1 MDYPFASTYT
11 WKDDKNGFDKTNG
24 LVPNWG
30 KTGTTVSLKV
40 GWYEGGPIVDYPTIY
55 WYDPYKGTQM
65 KLGTLSTKTTGSFIV
80 PSASAG
86 YYAIGVSDGISNM
99 WATFYHTGEAT
110 INLSPTSGPVD
121 QSITVI
127 GSNYQPFSTITL
139 RFNNDVMTTIPSP
152 VIINA
157 NGAFSCSF
165 NAPEIAPGTYN
176 VTATGSAGNSSSKTF
191 TVLPTPRMDPN
202 SASSAAKDF
211 GDATLDPALAITTS
225 NANDVIYAVLFTKKT
240 GITFSAPTATGLTFI
255 SRGSINAGGDKG
267 QIQSWYAIAS
277 SAGSRTITFH
287 TNGNTGGSV
296 AMVFAVSGANIA
308 APFDNNLG
316 TAQTAKG
323 TSSASSVQVT
333 TTNNKDLLVGMIGL
347 TSDKTISQGSGFTRI
362 DFDHGG
368 GVAGSDEY
376 KTLSSSGT
384 YSVGFS
390 HDSANWVIIA
400 DAFAAPS
407 ITLNPVSG
415 PVGTTITISGTG
427 FAPNKAL
434 TAEFNGQSVTL
445 GGTTT
450 TNANGAFS
458 GATIVVP
465 ASSAGYKTVKIT
477 DSATPP
483 NSGYAAFTVT

>member
-1 MDYPFASTYT
+1 
-11 WKDDKNGFDKTNG
+11 
-24 LVPNWG
+24 
-30 KTGTTVSLKV
+30 
-40 GWYEGGPIVDYPTIY
+40 
-55 WYDPYKGTQM
+55 
-65 KLGTLSTKTTGSFIV
+65 
-80 PSASAG
+80 
-86 YYAIGVSDGISNM
+86 
-99 WATFYHTGEAT
+99 
-110 INLSPTSGPVD
+110 
-121 QSITVI
+121 
-127 GSNYQPFSTITL
+127 
-139 RFNNDVMTTIPSP
+139 MTTNPQP
-152 VIINA
+152 VTSNA
-157 NGAFSCSF
+157 NGSFSCSF
-165 NAPEIAPGTYN
+165 RVPAFSPGSYVVKANDGTYN
-176 VTATGSAGNSSSKTF
+176 ATKPF
-191 TVLPTPRMDPN
+191 TITPTPSLDPN
-202 SASSAAKDF
+202 LGSSAIKDF
-211 GDATLDPALAITTS
+211 GDTEHNPALTITTS
-225 NANDVIYAVLFTKKT
+225 NTNDVIYAALFAKDT
-240 GITFSAPTATGLTFI
+240 GITLNAPTATGLTFV

-287 TNGNTGGSV
+287 ASGDTGGSV

-316 TAQTAKG
+316 TAQTNKG
-323 TSSASSVQVT
+323 TSSSGSVQVT

-347 TSDKTISQGSGFTRI
+347 TSDKTINQGSGFTRI

-400 DAFAAPS
+400 DAFAAPT